1 MKTMFRTTLLAA
13 AAALTLSTGAAFA
26 QSAQPAD
33 AGSFIYNQD
42 GVAIGSLRA
51 IEGNQAIVHLGFVN
65 TPGNHIATVP
75 ASELASQGGQLVLNG
90 AGANQMAT
98 R

>member
-1 MKTMFRTTLLAA
+1 MKLMFRNTLLAA

-33 AGSFIYNQD
+33 IGSFIYNQD
-42 GVAIGSLRA
+42 GVAIGSLDA
-51 IEGNQAIVHLGFVN
+51 IQGNQATVHLGFFN
-65 TPGNHIATVP
+65 TPGNHLVTVP

-90 AGANQMAT
+90 SGASQVAT